1 MSSSYIAYVIVS
13 TLTSVLLFMCLF
25 TIPLYFQYVRGATAA
40 QSGICVAPFM
50 LASAFG
56 NFAGSR
62 WARQFGT
69 ARGCLRIASSLACT
83 GLVLLAVVSLNAP
96 VWAVIAAMVVAGPGM
111 GGCLIGSMM
120 GSQNAL
126 GAQDIGS
133 GTGALLVLRSVGGAS
148 GSTIAGAIIASGLI
162 AVQRTADR
170 AAPVAAPSMQHGAA
184 GLAHIAG
191 GSITA
196 ASAHLGWSFAM
207 VYAIAAVFAAIS
219 FLVALWMPNTR
230 LREALHAVPIS
241 E

>member
-1 MSSSYIAYVIVS
+1 
-13 TLTSVLLFMCLF
+13 
-25 TIPLYFQYVRGATAA
+25 
-40 QSGICVAPFM
+40 M

-56 NFAGSR
+56 NVAGSL

-69 ARGCLRIASSLACT
+69 VRGGLRIASSLSCA
-83 GLVLLAVVSLNAP
+83 GLILLAVVSLHAP
-96 VWAVIAAMVVAGPGM
+96 FWAVIAAMVVTGPGI

-148 GSTIAGAIIASGLI
+148 GSTIAGAIVASGLI
-162 AVQRTADR
+162 AVQRTAD
-170 AAPVAAPSMQHGAA
+170 AMPAAAPSMQHGAVALGRVA
-184 GLAHIAG
+184 GSGL
-191 GSITA
+191 TA

-207 VYAIAAVFAAIS
+207 VYAMAAVFPAIS
-219 FLVALWMPNTR
+219 FVVALRMPNTP
-230 LREALHAVPIS
+230 LRESLHAVSIS